1 MPEYAKDVALALL
14 GGSIGLA
21 GLLLVVSGLVLSQ
34 VNSFPA
40 ETTPDKTIKQ
50 YERAAKLGL
59 IPFALALADAA
70 LCLLWL
76 LHRSDGLYTSA
87 VDGFFALLAIT
98 GVYGFVLLLKYL

>member
-40 ETTPDKTIKQ
+40 ESTPDRLIKQ
-50 YERAAKLGL
+50 YEIAAKLGL

-70 LCLLWL
+70 LNLEWL
-76 LHRSDGLYTSA
+76 LQRSDGLYHVA
-87 VDGFFALLAIT
+87 VGLFFLLLLCTA
-98 GVYGFVLLLKYL
+98 VYGFVLLLKYL